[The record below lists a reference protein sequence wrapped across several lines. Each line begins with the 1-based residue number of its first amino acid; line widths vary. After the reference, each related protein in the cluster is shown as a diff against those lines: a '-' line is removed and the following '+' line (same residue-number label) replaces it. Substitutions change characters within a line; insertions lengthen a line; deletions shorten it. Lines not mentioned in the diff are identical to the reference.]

1 VQIDATQ
8 DKDQVQQAIREALAL
23 PAYKPDPAAQT

>member
-8 DKDQVQQAIREALAL
+8 DKDQVQQAVREAFGL
-23 PAYKPDPAAQT
+23 PAFKPEPSAQQ